1 MNAKEIELFT
11 QAIRLA
17 KDEFYFDAIHL
28 LEEFIVEFKNSELV
42 DDAIYDIGLCY
53 FKLNQFERA
62 IEKFELIISQ
72 YPDSTIYSLNAE
84 NEFGKTSTKALFGIF
99 NCYLAQGNIESAKQ
113 ILAKLKNDDKSY
125 IIITNEKNT
134 FYYLAKRILS
144 NLFD

>member
-11 QAIRLA
+11 HAIRLA
-17 KDEFYFDAIHL
+17 KDEFYFDAIHA